1 MCCPLQMESRRLV
14 SVLCLVLAPAPA
26 TAASPADD
34 QLRLEI
40 AEAASDSRLLAD
52 ELADMLA
59 RLEADQS
66 RQQAVE
72 AAVRGKLD
80 MTEVSTIF
88 RGTHIWRRCD
98 LCSPG
103 SPTMV
108 DSMVVHSRYIEN
120 YRGISWSPLVTD

>member
-1 MCCPLQMESRRLV
+1 METRVLV
-14 SVLCLVLAPAPA
+14 SLLCLVLAPAPA
-26 TAASPADD
+26 PAPATAASHADS

-88 RGTHIWRRCD
+88 LGTQ
-98 LCSPG
+98 
-103 SPTMV
+103 
-108 DSMVVHSRYIEN
+108 
-120 YRGISWSPLVTD
+120 

>member
-1 MCCPLQMESRRLV
+1 MATPPHSWLKVNTIPYFGVGVGLGPGQEPQLGTVWIMCCPLQMETRVLV
-14 SVLCLVLAPAPA
+14 SLLCLVLAPAPA

-72 AAVRGKLD
+72 AAVRGKSFL
-80 MTEVSTIF
+80 T
-88 RGTHIWRRCD
+88 
-98 LCSPG
+98 
-103 SPTMV
+103 
-108 DSMVVHSRYIEN
+108 
-120 YRGISWSPLVTD
+120 

>member
-1 MCCPLQMESRRLV
+1 MQMETRVLV
-14 SVLCLVLAPAPA
+14 SLLCLV
-26 TAASPADD
+26 AASPAED

-72 AAVRGKLD
+72 AAVRGESFL
-80 MTEVSTIF
+80 T
-88 RGTHIWRRCD
+88 
-98 LCSPG
+98 
-103 SPTMV
+103 
-108 DSMVVHSRYIEN
+108 
-120 YRGISWSPLVTD
+120 

>member
-1 MCCPLQMESRRLV
+1 MATPPHSWLKVNTIPYFGVGVGLGPGQEPQLGTVWIMCCPLQMESRVLV
-14 SVLCLVLAPAPA
+14 PLLCLVLAPA
-26 TAASPADD
+26 TAASPADE

-72 AAVRGKLD
+72 AAVRGKSFL
-80 MTEVSTIF
+80 T
-88 RGTHIWRRCD
+88 
-98 LCSPG
+98 
-103 SPTMV
+103 
-108 DSMVVHSRYIEN
+108 
-120 YRGISWSPLVTD
+120 

>member
-1 MCCPLQMESRRLV
+1 MATPPHSWLKVNTIPYFGVGVGLGPGQEPQLGTVPIMCCPLQMESRRLV
-14 SVLCLVLAPAPA
+14 SLLCLVLAPA
-26 TAASPADD
+26 TAASPADA

-72 AAVRGKLD
+72 AAVRG
-80 MTEVSTIF
+80 I
-88 RGTHIWRRCD
+88 
-98 LCSPG
+98 
-103 SPTMV
+103 
-108 DSMVVHSRYIEN
+108 
-120 YRGISWSPLVTD
+120 

>member
-1 MCCPLQMESRRLV
+1 METRVLV

-26 TAASPADD
+26 PATAASPADE

-80 MTEVSTIF
+80 MI
-88 RGTHIWRRCD
+88 
-98 LCSPG
+98 
-103 SPTMV
+103 
-108 DSMVVHSRYIEN
+108 
-120 YRGISWSPLVTD
+120 

>member
-1 MCCPLQMESRRLV
+1 MQMETRVLV

-26 TAASPADD
+26 PATAASPADE

-80 MTEVSTIF
+80 MTEVS
-88 RGTHIWRRCD
+88 RHI
-98 LCSPG
+98 
-103 SPTMV
+103 
-108 DSMVVHSRYIEN
+108 
-120 YRGISWSPLVTD
+120 

>member
-1 MCCPLQMESRRLV
+1 MQMETRVLV

-26 TAASPADD
+26 PAPATAASPAED

-59 RLEADQS
+59 RLEADHS
-66 RQQAVE
+66 RQQAVQ

-88 RGTHIWRRCD
+88 LGTQ
-98 LCSPG
+98 
-103 SPTMV
+103 
-108 DSMVVHSRYIEN
+108 
-120 YRGISWSPLVTD
+120 

>member
-1 MCCPLQMESRRLV
+1 MQMETRVLV
-14 SVLCLVLAPAPA
+14 SLLCLVLAPAPA

-34 QLRLEI
+34 QLRLER

-88 RGTHIWRRCD
+88 LGTQ
-98 LCSPG
+98 
-103 SPTMV
+103 
-108 DSMVVHSRYIEN
+108 
-120 YRGISWSPLVTD
+120 

>member
-1 MCCPLQMESRRLV
+1 MATPPHSWLKVNTIPYFGVGVGLGPGQEPQLGTVPIMCCPLQMESRRLV

-26 TAASPADD
+26 TAASPADA

-72 AAVRGKLD
+72 AAVRGKSFL
-80 MTEVSTIF
+80 T
-88 RGTHIWRRCD
+88 
-98 LCSPG
+98 
-103 SPTMV
+103 
-108 DSMVVHSRYIEN
+108 
-120 YRGISWSPLVTD
+120 

>member
-1 MCCPLQMESRRLV
+1 MQMETRVLV
-14 SVLCLVLAPAPA
+14 SVLCLVLAPAPAPA

-72 AAVRGKLD
+72 AAVRGESFL
-80 MTEVSTIF
+80 T
-88 RGTHIWRRCD
+88 
-98 LCSPG
+98 
-103 SPTMV
+103 
-108 DSMVVHSRYIEN
+108 
-120 YRGISWSPLVTD
+120 

>member
-1 MCCPLQMESRRLV
+1 MQMETRVLV
-14 SVLCLVLAPAPA
+14 SLLCLVLAPAPAQA

-88 RGTHIWRRCD
+88 LGTQ
-98 LCSPG
+98 
-103 SPTMV
+103 
-108 DSMVVHSRYIEN
+108 
-120 YRGISWSPLVTD
+120 